1 MIKFRNK
8 LKDFNKKQNIIGV
21 NYSQF
26 VKKQNRLKSPV
37 SLLKSNYYF
46 APMQFNQI
54 VGQAAIKQRLINS
67 VTDNR
72 VSHAQLFLGPEGSG
86 SLALAVA
93 YAQFLSCEDKQPD
106 DSCGVCSSC
115 RKYQKLMHPDLHFS
129 YPFFAKHK
137 DDNALTFI
145 EEWREAFLANP
156 YLSLDIWRDYL
167 EAENKQANINIAECH
182 QIIKKLSFKPFES
195 AYKILILWLPEYL
208 DKEGNALLKII
219 EEPQPNTLFLLV
231 AQNQDQI
238 LNTILSRTQL
248 IKIPALTYEDIKH
261 QMIGQYHQ
269 TEHAAAEIAYLSNGN
284 MTEALAMLGQEDKSY
299 HNLFVQWLRYCF
311 ANKGIELV
319 SFVDQLAKMGRENQ
333 KNFMRYGISFIRECC
348 LLMAEAGSLVHLPAA
363 ELETAQRMAKVM
375 TISMANAISAE
386 LEKAHYHIE
395 RNANPKILFLDVSL
409 QIISFVKAKSSP
421 QGNHYIPN

>member
-1 MIKFRNK
+1 
-8 LKDFNKKQNIIGV
+8 
-21 NYSQF
+21 
-26 VKKQNRLKSPV
+26 
-37 SLLKSNYYF
+37 
-46 APMQFNQI
+46 MQFNQI
-54 VGQAAIKQRLINS
+54 VGQAAIKQRLVNTVIE
-67 VTDNR
+67 NR

-129 YPFFAKHK
+129 YPTFGLPKETSIDFIDSWRQAFSE
-137 DDNALTFI
+137 NTYLT
-145 EEWREAFLANP
+145 
-156 YLSLDIWRDYL
+156 LDIWRSYL
-167 EAENKQANINIAECH
+167 DAGNKQANINIAECH

-195 AYKILILWLPEYL
+195 VYKVLILWLPEFL
-208 DKEGNALLKII
+208 DKQGNALLKII

-248 IKIPALTYEDIKH
+248 VKIPALSYDDIKDH
-261 QMIGQYHQ
+261 LITHHHQ
-269 TEHAAAEIAYLSNGN
+269 TEHEAAEIAYLSNGN
-284 MTEALAMLGQEDKSY
+284 LTEALAMLGQDNNSY

-319 SFVDQLAKMGRENQ
+319 AFVDQLAKLGRENQ
-333 KNFMRYGISFIRECC
+333 KNFIRYGISFIRECC
-348 LLMAEAGSLVHLPAA
+348 LLMADAGSLVHLPAA

-375 TISMANAISAE
+375 TISMANAISGE
-386 LEKAHYHIE
+386 LEKAHYHVE